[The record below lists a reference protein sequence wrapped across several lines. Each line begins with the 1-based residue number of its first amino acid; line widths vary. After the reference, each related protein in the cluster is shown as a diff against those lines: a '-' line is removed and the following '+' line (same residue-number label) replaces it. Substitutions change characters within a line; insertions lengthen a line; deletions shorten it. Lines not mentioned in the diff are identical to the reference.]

1 MRTAV
6 SGSAPHP
13 GWFFVV
19 LLGCLTLLQGQVIP
33 MRKLPG
39 SVVAPVTARG
49 ISGQFV
55 VSGAA
60 ISTPRPGAIPE
71 MSADAVEVELE
82 PQWLAVAAE
91 RTKRAVL
98 ARFNLSDRWQG
109 KIHLYIRPKRE
120 LGNAP
125 IRIVPVSF
133 PGGWQFRVDVPDRV
147 EWRRLVRALV
157 EVVVLELA
165 NREVGDQVGLPPL
178 WLNEGL
184 SFLVIADQG
193 RDLVLQGNTSVLRN
207 QLKPSLL
214 NEARQRL
221 AGKTPL
227 LFSELSFP
235 SDSLGANPEA
245 WAVFQASS
253 ALLMHEL
260 LLEESGRQSMAR
272 FLGSL
277 PRHLNWQ
284 TGFIEAHRPRF
295 LSPLDVE
302 KWWAVNSAHVL
313 GRDPSLLWTPETT
326 LAQLSLIL
334 VESAEFGGTTNS
346 PGQRRSIPL
355 SEVVLRWEGAVQR
368 EVMRRKEAQLRQ
380 LYQHAPTDLL
390 PVVAEGYRTVRQYA
404 AERFGR
410 ESDTRRRSELESRY
424 PVVAARTSRR
434 LRELDR
440 KVAALQAAA
449 PRR

>member
-1 MRTAV
+1 M
-6 SGSAPHP
+6 
-13 GWFFVV
+13 VV
-19 LLGCLTLLQGQVIP
+19 LSVMPLAQGQVIP
-33 MRKLPG
+33 IRKLPG
-39 SVVAPVTARG
+39 SVVAPLTARG

-55 VSGAA
+55 VSGAS
-60 ISTPRPGAIPE
+60 ISTPRPGIIPE
-71 MSADAVEVELE
+71 MSTDAVEVELE

-91 RTKRAVL
+91 RTKQAVL

-120 LGNAP
+120 LGDAA

-165 NREVGDQVGLPPL
+165 NRDAGDQVGLPPL

-207 QLKPSLL
+207 QRKPSLL
-214 NEARQRL
+214 NEARQGL
-221 AGKTPL
+221 AGRTPL

-235 SDSLGANPEA
+235 ADSLASNPQA

-260 LLEESGRQSMAR
+260 LVEESGRQAMAT
-272 FLGSL
+272 FLRLL

-313 GRDPSLLWTPETT
+313 GRDPSLLWTPEAT
-326 LAQLSLIL
+326 LAQLSSIL

-346 PGQRRSIPL
+346 PGQRRSLPL
-355 SEVVLRWEGAVQR
+355 AEVVLRWDGSVQR

-390 PVVAEGYRTVRQYA
+390 PVVTEGYRTIQQYA

-410 ESDTRRRSELESRY
+410 ESETLRRSELESRY
-424 PVVAARTSRR
+424 RVVAARAARR
-434 LRELDR
+434 LRELER

-449 PRR
+449 APRR